1 MSYVLRDAFESSLEM
16 YLPSVL
22 QRIFVI
28 QACND
33 ALSTLKT
40 SWNFASSY
48 LTIDNDEDHSV
59 YEARRMDASAFTGGQ
74 NRLRRPLYDP
84 SDGHMVLLIF

>member
-33 ALSTLKT
+33 AL
-40 SWNFASSY
+40 Y
-48 LTIDNDEDHSV
+48 IEDFL
-59 YEARRMDASAFTGGQ
+59 E
-74 NRLRRPLYDP
+74 LRKQLSHY
-84 SDGHMVLLIF
+84 